1 MARVQHFL
9 TAWNFYALG
18 MVSVAEKQIFDL
30 SLIRN
35 LRNMFLAAFPYFQY
49 RFSSSPWLLAHFP
62 SAIISVSTVTNLVSV
77 GVLTHLQAGAS
88 YPSRITASLILNIIT
103 FTLLALSTILFRHVS
118 AATYFSFLMANVFA
132 ASLATGLCQNGIFAY
147 VSGFGNGSYTQA
159 IMTGQGIAGVLP
171 CIVQIVSVLSV
182 PEANGGADHESPKS
196 AFAYF
201 LTATAVSAL
210 ALAAFLLVLVRK
222 HGERAGEAKATT
234 DAIDGAEAEDHPE
247 GKVVGMWTLFRKLR
261 WMAMAVFLCFTV
273 TMLFPVFTQEIY
285 SVRPADTTPR
295 LFRPASFIPLAFLFW
310 NAGDLVGR
318 LLTAKFAGVRHPR
331 ALFVL
336 SVARFGFIPLYL
348 LCNIHGRGADVSSDF
363 FYLVVVQFLFG
374 ISNGYLGSSCM
385 MGASGWVD
393 ASEREAA
400 GSFMGLM
407 LVGGLTAGSLLS
419 FLVS

>member
-1 MARVQHFL
+1 
-9 TAWNFYALG
+9 
-18 MVSVAEKQIFDL
+18 
-30 SLIRN
+30 
-35 LRNMFLAAFPYFQY
+35 MFLAAFPYFQY

-77 GVLTHLQAGAS
+77 SVLTNLQAGAS
-88 YPSRITASLILNIIT
+88 YPSRITASLILNMVS
-103 FTLLALSTILFRHVS
+103 FTLLALSTVLFRHVS
-118 AATYFSFLMANVFA
+118 AGAYFGFLMANVFA
-132 ASLATGLCQNGIFAY
+132 ASLATGLCQNGVFAY
-147 VSGFGNGSYTQA
+147 VSGFGVGSYTQA

-182 PEANGGADHESPKS
+182 PEANEGADQESPKS

-222 HGERAGEAKATT
+222 HGERAGEAKATM
-234 DAIDGAEAEDHPE
+234 DAIDGAEVEEHSE
-247 GKVVGMWTLFRKLR
+247 RKVVGMWTLFCKLR
-261 WMAMAVFLCFTV
+261 WMAVAVFLCFTV

-285 SVRPADTTPR
+285 SVLQADIAPRLRPACF
-295 LFRPASFIPLAFLFW
+295 LPLAFLFW

-318 LLTAKFAGVRHPR
+318 LSTAKFAAVRYPR
-331 ALFVL
+331 ALFIL
-336 SVARFGFIPLYL
+336 SVARFGFIPLYF
-348 LCNIHGRGADVSSDF
+348 LCNIHGRGAAVSSDF
-363 FYLVVVQFLFG
+363 FYLIVVQFLFG
-374 ISNGYLGSSCM
+374 ITNGYLGSSCM

-400 GSFMGLM
+400 GGFMGLM